1 MTLECHLFHKHLL
14 NAINMLD
21 LAFGAEPE
29 WVSYLLAEEGRR
41 IKPTSIHIDNPR

>member
-14 NAINMLD
+14 NAISVLD
-21 LAFGAEPE
+21 LAFGAEP
-29 WVSYLLAEEGRR
+29 VGQMPSGRGKLK